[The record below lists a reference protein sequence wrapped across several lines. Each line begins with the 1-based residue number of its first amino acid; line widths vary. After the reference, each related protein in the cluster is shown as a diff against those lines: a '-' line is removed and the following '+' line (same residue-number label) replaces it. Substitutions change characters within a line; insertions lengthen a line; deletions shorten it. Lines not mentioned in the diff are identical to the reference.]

1 LTPFS
6 FNFLSNLL
14 IIQIIS
20 KYFIKT
26 YIIEL
31 INDFIQFKIIIIYYM
46 INKIFLFLLIVF
58 KQIFTAIFKMI
69 QIKEDYALK
78 KSKVLIFEKFSSFL

>member
-1 LTPFS
+1 MTPFS

-20 KYFIKT
+20 KYFIET

-78 KSKVLIFEKFSSFL
+78 KLKVLIFEKFSSFL